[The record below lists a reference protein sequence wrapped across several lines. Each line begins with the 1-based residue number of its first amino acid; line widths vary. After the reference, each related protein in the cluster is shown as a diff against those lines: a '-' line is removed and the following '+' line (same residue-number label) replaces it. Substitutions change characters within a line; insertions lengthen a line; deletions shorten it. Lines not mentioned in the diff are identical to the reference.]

1 MAIDAMEHA
10 KTTYLMIIIL
20 HVMPLVPYS
29 TVYIRSYHS
38 TPLDHH
44 A

>member
-29 TVYIRSYHS
+29 TVYI
-38 TPLDHH
+38 
-44 A
+44 